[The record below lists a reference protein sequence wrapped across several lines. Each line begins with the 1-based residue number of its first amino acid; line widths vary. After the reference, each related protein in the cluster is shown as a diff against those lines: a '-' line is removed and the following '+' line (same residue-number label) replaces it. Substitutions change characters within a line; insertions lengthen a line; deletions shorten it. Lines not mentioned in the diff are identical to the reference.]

1 MENTTVKPGTPVYDN
16 HYSKTGYII
25 SEEKTS
31 GMQLIGASGL
41 KPITKKFQV
50 VWLDQNEKPHHVD
63 ELFEGT
69 IERYLELA
77 QQHQIPPIDNVEEV
91 AAQARAAQE
100 KGRQEVQAAQDKAK
114 NLSQEFEA
122 KYLPMVPKW
131 AKAVIVADLIEDQ
144 SDGMSD
150 YYGSTSRE
158 TIILAFSKHT
168 RDLFPEMR
176 KAALN
181 HEETKF
187 LATVP
192 ADAENRE
199 KYSMG
204 GGYFLKEGG
213 RHANGWKVSKTTF
226 YSDIIRLP
234 FGQWAVPENSAPAT
248 PTENLT
254 AGIEEHTHT
263 KKNIQMF
270 IVILSDRVEKDEFNS
285 LRDSCKYRGGWYS
298 RPWSTTPG
306 GFAFVDMESAE
317 RFKKEHNL

>member
-16 HYSKTGYII
+16 HYSKTGYVI
-25 SEEKTS
+25 SEEKSS

-41 KPITKKFQV
+41 KPITKKYLV
-50 VWLDQNEKPHHVD
+50 VWLGNSERPAYTS

-77 QQHQIPPIDNVEEV
+77 QQMDIPSIDNVEDL
-91 AAQARAAQE
+91 AAQAREAQE
-100 KGRQEVQAAQDKAK
+100 KGRQEVQAAQEEAK
-114 NLSQEFEA
+114 TLSQAFEA

-144 SDGMSD
+144 SHGMSD

-158 TIILAFSKHT
+158 SIILAFSRHT

-234 FGQWAVPENSAPAT
+234 FGQWAVPENSPPASS
-248 PTENLT
+248 PENLT

-270 IVILSDRVEKDEFNS
+270 IVILSERIDITTFNS
-285 LRDSCKYRGGWYS
+285 LRDDCKANGGWYS

-317 RFKKEHNL
+317 KFKTDHNL